1 MKRGIAAALALALV
15 LSLGL
20 LTVASAHAELV
31 SSDPASGAKLT
42 AAPSKVT
49 LVFSEEISDKESESN
64 FTVTDES
71 GATVGTGKL
80 DTTDLDHKTMS
91 GALKTGLGDG
101 IYTVTWKTITPDDNG
116 HSDGSFT
123 FGVNKDPGAQP
134 TADHEHEEPTAAPAA
149 TATSAPSA
157 RPTSAPSSSPTAAP
171 AGGVPPKTLPTT
183 GEGGPSVSAYLLV
196 GAAILLAGGLALRR
210 RKRQVG

>member
-1 MKRGIAAALALALV
+1 MLVLALV

-20 LTVASAHAELV
+20 LTVASAHAELI

-49 LVFSEEISDKESESN
+49 LIFSEEISDKESESS

-80 DTTDLDHKTMS
+80 DTTDLDHKTLS
-91 GALKTGLGDG
+91 GALKAGLGDG
-101 IYTVTWKTITPDDNG
+101 IYTVTWKTVTPDDDG

-134 TADHEHEEPTAAPAA
+134 TADHEHEEEPTAAPAA
-149 TATSAPSA
+149 KPTAAPSA
-157 RPTSAPSSSPTAAP
+157 QPTAAP
-171 AGGVPPKTLPTT
+171 AGAASPGTLPKT
-183 GEGGPSVSAYLLV
+183 GESAPNLSAYLL
-196 GAAILLAGGLALRR
+196 AAAVIMLVGGLVLRR
-210 RKRQVG
+210 HKQIGRS